1 MRKFGLIGYPLSHSF
16 SKKYFTEKFEKEH
29 IGDARYERYP
39 IESITRL
46 PQLLANEPELVGLN
60 VTIPYKEQVMNYLDE
75 LDPKAERIGA
85 VNTIRI
91 QNGKLK
97 GFNTDYDGFKNSLV
111 KWIGAKPLP
120 EKALILGTGGA
131 SKAVKAALEDLEID
145 FRFVSRK
152 PAPGVLTYQDL
163 NTLTPQHTASG
174 GTGPNTPTPQHINT
188 PVPPEAVST
197 LIINTTPLGMSP
209 HTESLPD
216 LPYEQLTS
224 SHYLYDLV
232 YNPLITPFMQKGIDA
247 KCWVKNGLEML
258 FGQAEKAW
266 EVWNAPLI

>member
-16 SKKYFTEKFEKEH
+16 SKKYFTEKFEKEN
-29 IGDARYERYP
+29 IGNARYECYP

-60 VTIPYKEQVMNYLDE
+60 VTIPYKEQVMNLLDE
-75 LDPKAERIGA
+75 LDPKAARIGA

-111 KWIGAKPLP
+111 KWTGARPLP

-131 SKAVKAALEDLEID
+131 SKAVKAVLEDLGIA

-152 PAPGVLTYQDL
+152 PAPGILTYQDL
-163 NTLTPQHTASG
+163 NISTS
-174 GTGPNTPTPQHINT
+174 QHINT
-188 PVPPEAVST
+188 STHQHINTLT

-232 YNPLITPFMQKGIDA
+232 YNPLITAFMQKGIDA
-247 KCWVKNGLEML
+247 KCRVKNGLEML
-258 FGQAEKAW
+258 FGQAERAW
-266 EVWNAPLI
+266 EVWNAPLT

>member
-1 MRKFGLIGYPLSHSF
+1 MIGYPLSHSF

-29 IGDARYERYP
+29 IGDARYESYP
-39 IESITRL
+39 IESISHL
-46 PQLLANEPELVGLN
+46 PRLLANEPELVGLN
-60 VTIPYKEQVMNYLDE
+60 VTIPYKEQVMNLLDE

-111 KWIGAKPLP
+111 KWVGANPLP

-131 SKAVKAALEDLEID
+131 SKAVKAALEDLGIA

-152 PAPGVLTYQDL
+152 ASPGILTYQDL
-163 NTLTPQHTASG
+163 NIPPLAAQASTPQHL
-174 GTGPNTPTPQHINT
+174 NT

-197 LIINTTPLGMSP
+197 LLINTTPLGMPP

-224 SHYLYDLV
+224 DHYLYDLV

-247 KCWVKNGLEML
+247 KCRVKNGLEML

-266 EVWNAPLI
+266 EVWNAPFT